1 MRSAMVQKRAC
12 DACHKRKIQCDST
25 NTEAPCNWCDHHG
38 LACTFNRVRGR
49 KKNPRAKRK
58 LSVEQSLSSRLERIE
73 DALAKT
79 LAQHDNATT
88 SSNTSTPSTST
99 PITSTP
105 TIRTCECAHDTT
117 ESPSEQPGRPPEQR
131 QNPVSLGEQFAAYD
145 LTQSPFISTPSSNFT
160 TSASFGH
167 IHYGG
172 CHLGQIRSHNGMPIL
187 SEEGCKWVQQKTGE
201 DVSFS
206 KFHVRFQK
214 QALPPT
220 LSPWHFF
227 RSENELHELPDKRIV
242 EQVLDVFINSAFR
255 LVFPVIDRVLFEETV
270 ILAYEEC
277 GGPLSLER
285 ISAKGCVLAFVSIM
299 CLFQGQDANIP
310 AVDSDT
316 CAVKAHYLLS
326 DVFEDSSIVSL
337 QTVFMLH
344 MHQTFSGRLQSAAM
358 LHAIACRIVF
368 MLGGHTYKPTKSF
381 GAEATHKER
390 EERQLRMLFWLC
402 YIFDKDVALRT
413 GQPPL
418 MSDDYCDL
426 TLPEDYLDCYK
437 YLPELEESLFIS
449 SGSGEDLTPH
459 LPGDPRLS
467 HLKDKTCRLLYSAQ
481 ALSKSDAELLRDI
494 RELDDE
500 LEYWRL
506 SIPPAF
512 RPTLSISEN
521 MQVLLPKMKLPRS
534 MRHISLHVEYHHLMT
549 MIHKAS
555 GRCFPLQTDSDGRE
569 EWSGGVRSSVALSL
583 EASRSTLIY
592 LKAAVNGLA
601 GEAFW
606 FVVFYPTSAIMTL
619 FLNILMYPLDPQAQ
633 LDIELLAGAADIVRS
648 MPVRRMTAHKISHIK
663 IVNEFILETIK
674 LANCAISKAMRDQE
688 QGGS

>member
-1 MRSAMVQKRAC
+1 MLRS
-12 DACHKRKIQCDST
+12 
-25 NTEAPCNWCDHHG
+25 
-38 LACTFNRVRGR
+38 
-49 KKNPRAKRK
+49 K
-58 LSVEQSLSSRLERIE
+58 LSVGQSLSSRLERIE

-99 PITSTP
+99 PITSIP

-117 ESPSEQPGRPPEQR
+117 ESPSEQPGGPPEQR

-227 RSENELHELPDKRIV
+227 RSKNELHELPDKRIV

-277 GGPLSLER
+277 DGPLSLER
-285 ISAKGCVLAFVSIM
+285 ISAKGCVLAFVSVM

-337 QTVFMLH
+337 QTVFMLVSAPRLR
-344 MHQTFSGRLQSAAM
+344 QITFDLD
-358 LHAIACRIVF
+358 
-368 MLGGHTYKPTKSF
+368 P
-381 GAEATHKER
+381 
-390 EERQLRMLFWLC
+390 WL
-402 YIFDKDVALRT
+402 
-413 GQPPL
+413 
-418 MSDDYCDL
+418 
-426 TLPEDYLDCYK
+426 
-437 YLPELEESLFIS
+437 IS
-449 SGSGEDLTPH
+449 SPAHASDVFGPATVRSYAACH
-459 LPGDPRLS
+459 CLS
-467 HLKDKTCRLLYSAQ
+467 HCVHARRAHVQAYKVIWRRSNAQ
-481 ALSKSDAELLRDI
+481 RAKGTPIAH
-494 RELDDE
+494 
-500 LEYWRL
+500 
-506 SIPPAF
+506 A
-512 RPTLSISEN
+512 
-521 MQVLLPKMKLPRS
+521 
-534 MRHISLHVEYHHLMT
+534 
-549 MIHKAS
+549 
-555 GRCFPLQTDSDGRE
+555 
-569 EWSGGVRSSVALSL
+569 
-583 EASRSTLIY
+583 
-592 LKAAVNGLA
+592 
-601 GEAFW
+601 
-606 FVVFYPTSAIMTL
+606 
-619 FLNILMYPLDPQAQ
+619 
-633 LDIELLAGAADIVRS
+633 LLALLHFR
-648 MPVRRMTAHKISHIK
+648 
-663 IVNEFILETIK
+663 
-674 LANCAISKAMRDQE
+674 
-688 QGGS
+688 